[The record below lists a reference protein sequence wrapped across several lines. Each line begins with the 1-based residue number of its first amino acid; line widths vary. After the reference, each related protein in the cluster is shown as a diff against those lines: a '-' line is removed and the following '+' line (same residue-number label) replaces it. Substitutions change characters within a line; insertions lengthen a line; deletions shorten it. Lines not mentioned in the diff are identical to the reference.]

1 MRNIKLLI
9 CLLSL
14 IVLVFP
20 VAAFAQGGATGEIT
34 GRVTDPNGAV
44 IVGAMVTISNQ
55 STGVT
60 ERTITTGP
68 QGTFSATLLPIGT
81 YRVEATA
88 AGFAKAASPD
98 VPVRVSET
106 SFVTVQMTLGKVT
119 EAVGVSVTGGVAIV
133 EVTNATTGE
142 ALSGDVIREMPLATR
157 NFLGLLALSA
167 GTNSEFADTT
177 ALGRGQTTIIVN
189 GQRPVNNNYQLEGIN
204 ANDVSLPIFDNVNLP
219 NPDVIQEFKTQ
230 TSLYDASQGRNG
242 GGNMQVNLRS
252 GTSQYHGDAFE
263 YFRNNILDANDPFL
277 KGTQL
282 AAGEPNKPPVL
293 RQNAFGASV
302 GGPVPGIK
310 DFFFFG
316 NYSGV
321 REASAIASGT
331 VINAEIPALTADR
344 TASTLMSEFGVSK
357 IDPVALAWLN
367 LPASKCPGFNDGVH
381 CIPSLTPIL
390 GGLPGL
396 DSKGDTK
403 LGSLNLSSLGVFHDN
418 QFTVTADKKIG
429 SKDTLTARWF
439 FDDSTADRPFGEAA
453 ALPFAENNPLSNR
466 FLKLGLTHVFSSTTV
481 NEFRFGFARF
491 NFQLL
496 PSEPVS
502 LTDISS
508 TRPNSADFA
517 GAWQPIITGGGF
529 SIGGGVND
537 NRGTRDNTFVW
548 GDDFSKTIGK
558 HTLRFGGE
566 IDRWQL
572 NRFNHFAKRGSV
584 TFAVN
589 STAFP
594 GLNGF
599 QNFLLGNVNT
609 TQGEA
614 GFDTFYFRATDAG
627 AYVQDD
633 WKVTPRLVL
642 NLGVRWEGIDTA
654 HVKGN
659 FLTNLGGIG
668 SCSSTGCASDG
679 LPAPPLQYIHPS
691 GAPGGFATPGVSDCT
706 EFHCFSDRNFAPRVG
721 FAWDIFG
728 DQKTSLRGGYGIYYQ
743 RVSNQSQ
750 LQAAGGP
757 PFNVQFQATAGQ
769 VTPDNPFPQLQPD
782 SKFPL
787 PLTPCPTTGPNAGA
801 CTGNTLGDFSFGVPS
816 GFPRLSGFDSTGAP
830 LYDNSFGNSGNA
842 PNSQFFFFAVRDFVP
857 PYAQQWNLTLQREVA
872 PGWMVELGYVGSA
885 GDRLLG
891 PGRAPNGGQICTL
904 KNPCVIPKSALSSTF
919 TAPAAG
925 TPDVVTNS
933 DGSVSITGSTAANVN
948 ARVFLPFLGSQ
959 SPFSFLQENNSHS
972 SYHSLQAT
980 VVHQFAK
987 GLYFQAAYTWSKSID
1002 NASGSE
1008 VGDELNGITQFGSL
1022 LNINSNR
1029 GLSDFDRTHRLI
1041 FTYSYALPFGSEHGV
1056 SKLVHGWT
1064 VQGTTTFQSGT
1075 PFTIYDSSALS
1086 ASDPL
1091 GIDGT
1096 NFATLAPGK
1105 SLSDVLTTGDKNAKI
1120 ANFVNLSAF
1129 ITGGMCVNDQ
1139 NQIITP
1145 IIPSTDPNCAPNSD
1159 GTPNSVTGGTGL
1171 AALGNVGRNRFRGPF
1186 QQEWDFSLH
1195 KVTKITERFSLLF
1208 GADFFNFFNH
1218 PSFASPQSGPNSPY
1232 ATFTGGSN
1240 GNYGAINLS
1249 TGSSSILDLVNRP
1262 RIVQFVGKISF

>member
-1 MRNIKLLI
+1 MRNKRVFIF
-9 CLLSL
+9 LLSL
-14 IVLVFP
+14 VVLVSA
-20 VAAFAQGGATGEIT
+20 VAAFAQGGANGAIT

-44 IVGAMVTISNQ
+44 IVGAEVTITNQ
-55 STGVT
+55 DTGVT
-60 ERTITTGP
+60 ERTIKSGS
-68 QGTFSATLLPIGT
+68 QGTFSATLLPVGT
-81 YRVEATA
+81 YRVEVTAT
-88 AGFAKAASPD
+88 GFNKAATPD
-98 VPVRVSET
+98 TPVRVSET
-106 SFVTVQMTLGKVT
+106 SFVAVQLTLGKVT
-119 EAVGVSVTGGVAIV
+119 EAVGVTTTGGVAIV

-204 ANDVSLPIFDNVNLP
+204 ANDVSLPVFDNVNLP
-219 NPDVIQEFKTQ
+219 NPDVVEDFKTQ

-263 YFRNNILDANDPFL
+263 YFRNSVLDANDPFL
-277 KGTQL
+277 KGSQL
-282 AAGEPNKPPVL
+282 AAGEPNTAPVL

-321 REASAIASGT
+321 REASAIAAGT
-331 VINAEIPALTADR
+331 VINTDLPVLPADR
-344 TASTLMSEFGVSK
+344 SAANLMSVFGVSK

-381 CIPSLTPIL
+381 CIPTIPGIPGETLVNGVLTTTL
-390 GGLPGL
+390 GP
-396 DSKGDTK
+396 
-403 LGSLNLSSLGVFHDN
+403 LNLSSLGVFHDN
-418 QFTVTADKKIG
+418 QYTITADKKIG
-429 SKDTLTARWF
+429 SKDTFTARWF
-439 FDDSTADRPFGEAA
+439 FDDSTADRPFGENAT
-453 ALPFAENNPLSNR
+453 LPFAENNPLSNR
-466 FLKLGLTHVFSSTTV
+466 FLKLGLTHVFSSTMV
-481 NEFRFGFARF
+481 NEFRFGYARF

-502 LTDISS
+502 LSDIDS

-517 GAWQPIITGGGF
+517 GAWQPSITGGGF
-529 SIGGGVND
+529 SIGVGAND

-548 GDDFSKTIGK
+548 GDDLSKTIGK

-566 IDRWQL
+566 VDRWQL
-572 NRFNHFAKRGSV
+572 NRFNHYEKRGVV
-584 TFAVN
+584 TYAADAA
-589 STAFP
+589 AFP

-599 QNFLLGNVNT
+599 QNFLEGNVNGT
-609 TQGEA
+609 AGEA
-614 GFDTFYFRATDAG
+614 GIDTFYFRATDAG

-633 WKVTPRLVL
+633 WKVTPRLML
-642 NLGVRWEGIDTA
+642 NLGIRWEGIDTA

-659 FLTNLGGIG
+659 FLTNLGGIAD
-668 SCSSTGCASDG
+668 CSSTGCASDG
-679 LPAPPLQYIHPS
+679 LAAPPLQYIHPA
-691 GAPGGFATPGVSDCT
+691 GAPGGFGTPGVSDCT
-706 EFHCFSDRNFAPRVG
+706 EFNCFSDKNFAPRVG

-728 DQKTSLRGGYGIYYQ
+728 DQKTALRGGYGMYYQ
-743 RVSNQSQ
+743 RVSNQAE
-750 LQAAGGP
+750 LQSAGGP
-757 PFNVQFQATAGQ
+757 PFNVTFEATPGQ
-769 VTPDNPFPQLQPD
+769 VTPENPFPQLLPN
-782 SKFPL
+782 SNFPL
-787 PLTPCPTTGPNAGA
+787 PLTPCTPGV
-801 CTGNTLGDFSFGVPS
+801 CTGNTLGPAAFGIPS
-816 GFPRLSGFDSTGAP
+816 GFPQLSGFGPNGAP
-830 LYDNSFGNSGNA
+830 SFDNTFGNSSNL
-842 PNSQFFFFAVRDFVP
+842 PNSQFFFFPVRNFLP

-872 PGWMVELGYVGSA
+872 PGWMVEVGYVGSA

-904 KNPCVIPKSALSSTF
+904 KTPCVIPKSALSPTF

-925 TPDVVTNS
+925 TADVQMNS

-948 ARVFLPFLGSQ
+948 ARVFLPFLGTQ

-980 VVHQFAK
+980 LIHQFAK

-1008 VGDELNGITQFGSL
+1008 VGDELNGLTQFGDL

-1029 GLSDFDRTHRLI
+1029 GLSDFDRPHRLV
-1041 FTYSYALPFGSEHGV
+1041 FTYSYALPFGTEHGV

-1064 VQGTTTFQSGT
+1064 VQGTTTLQSGT

-1091 GIDGT
+1091 GVDGT
-1096 NFATLAPGK
+1096 NFATLAPGM
-1105 SLSDVLTTGDKNAKI
+1105 SLSSVLNTGSTAAKI
-1120 ANFVNLSAF
+1120 QNYVNLSSF
-1129 ITGGMCVNDQ
+1129 LTGGACVNDQ

-1145 IIPSTDPNCAPNSD
+1145 IISSTSKSCAPNAD

-1171 AALGNVGRNRFRGPF
+1171 AALGNVGRNSFRGPF
-1186 QQEWDFSLH
+1186 QQEWDFSVH
-1195 KVTKITERFSLLF
+1195 KITKITERFSFLF
-1208 GADFFNFFNH
+1208 GADFFNVFNH
-1218 PSFASPQSGPNSPY
+1218 PSYASPQSGPQSPY

-1249 TGSSSILDLVNRP
+1249 TGASNIYDLVNRP
-1262 RIVQFVGKISF
+1262 RIVQFVGKVSF